1 MWQVKTVHQIKDL
14 MCKEIKMS
22 SLLKSEK
29 LIAKKRVFV
38 RTSSHTIFE
47 EPNELLSYTLSSTM
61 CDLLH
66 LILTKSTN
74 ILQKA
79 QSAKIQD
86 ALGNATNL
94 IRKCERPKV
103 YDTF

>member
-61 CDLLH
+61 CDLLN

-79 QSAKIQD
+79 QSAKNSRCI
-86 ALGNATNL
+86 G
-94 IRKCERPKV
+94 KCHKLNKKV
-103 YDTF
+103 